1 MDSSSKHCQACKKC
15 VIGFDHHC
23 LWLNCCIGSPN
34 YNQFL
39 ALLALSS
46 LLFSMYFSTAL
57 SDLITSYTATDAQS
71 DLLLGPV
78 PLPATRVRLNTLNA
92 VQLRLALALT
102 WDRIHSTAHCVL
114 PPWRG
119 VRAR

>member
-1 MDSSSKHCQACKKC
+1 
-15 VIGFDHHC
+15 
-23 LWLNCCIGSPN
+23 
-34 YNQFL
+34 
-39 ALLALSS
+39 
-46 LLFSMYFSTAL
+46 MYFSTAL

-78 PLPATRVRLNTLNA
+78 PLPATRVRLNA

-102 WDRIHSTAHCVL
+102 CIHATAHCVL